1 MALAAVA
8 LIDEVFPTEVL
19 IAVFKLVDERDRC
32 RLCTV
37 NQRWKRVL
45 YNAPELWKRLDL
57 SNRCTLGGDKF
68 IEHLDHIKNTNNLLS
83 SLFSQQQQQQ
93 QSSSH
98 FASHSQPSVTRF
110 SRITRMDLSCTG
122 IDIDFFSQSYVA
134 YTLSTSLTH
143 LILSGCPLVTSG
155 SLFNLKSL
163 KSLTYLDISHCD
175 NVDDSGLEVLSFF
188 VTWLQELNLAY
199 LFKITEHGIKKLF
212 RMAGLR
218 ALNLLGCCRVK
229 SYPWAITNAAPRSPL
244 QLRELSIGEDSR
256 IQTRGFWLLWC
267 TWQHWDMKKLADI
280 CPFLETI
287 RLNMVLFDLPPQG
300 LQILLDECKHLKTL
314 CLVIERNTIPT
325 LCAVAEQLRNLK
337 MLDLTVHIGVQGEQM
352 ESLLAANAL
361 PKLKALKFHS
371 KHTDVFNDA
380 SLKTLTTQAPTME
393 YLELNGDNLD
403 SSAMIPVVERLST
416 SLQSLLLHHV
426 KLSNNAMRAIAKQCK
441 TLRDLTISDLQEDVK
456 GSASQ
461 RCGGVNGVAER
472 VLAAT
477 EREKYKLGLGAANKL
492 KWLVSDPSICMRL
505 KKIELASYTGFSD
518 KDLACIPTACTNLQW
533 VDFHFSFTFPKTL
546 VALSKHCPNLLYLRL
561 FHSNPPT
568 FYDAES
574 PTPSR
579 ASVVSAASPT
589 SSASGAPN
597 AAQRRP
603 TSTLSSATR
612 TAFLQAAQSV
622 KLSTSSRTSPFMAS
636 LYGDTTRTNTSSK
649 RDRRR
654 GSGRKSVSSEVP
666 SVSVAQSV
674 VESSKKGY
682 PIAVKGK
689 SKALYKCSSP
699 EGQALISFSLGNE
712 VKNGSDVPA
721 PAFNRKLRVLDLSG
735 NHGLSDYILSSAFAD
750 GLTNLHTLFLEGCDD
765 GLTESGVVKFAEKR
779 WKTLKRMHLRN
790 CRGVAL
796 NVVQENF
803 LAKSLEIDVVVD
815 GGRVRNLD

>member
-1 MALAAVA
+1 MAPAA
-8 LIDEVFPTEVL
+8 LIDQLFPTEVL

-83 SLFSQQQQQQ
+83 SLFSQQQQT
-93 QSSSH
+93 SSPY
-98 FASHSQPSVTRF
+98 ASLSQQPSVTRF

-175 NVDDSGLEVLSFF
+175 NVDDLGLEVLSFF

-212 RMAGLR
+212 RMVGLR

-229 SYPWAITNAAPRSPL
+229 SYPWAITNAVPKSPL

-267 TWQHWDMKKLADI
+267 TWQHWDMKKLSDI

-325 LCAVAEQLRNLK
+325 LCSVAEQLRNLK

-371 KHTDVFNDA
+371 KHTDVFTDD
-380 SLKTLTTQAPTME
+380 SLKTLTTQAPSME

-416 SLQSLLLHHV
+416 TLQSLLLHHV
-426 KLSNNAMRAIAKQCK
+426 KLSNNAMRAIAKKCK
-441 TLRDLTISDLQEDVK
+441 TLRDLTISDLQVDVK
-456 GSASQ
+456 GTVPQ
-461 RCGGVNGVAER
+461 RCGVNGVTER
-472 VLAAT
+472 VLATT
-477 EREKYKLGLGAANKL
+477 EREKYKHGLGAANKL

-561 FHSNPPT
+561 FHSNPPA

-579 ASVVSAASPT
+579 ASVSATSATPT
-589 SSASGAPN
+589 TGAPN
-597 AAQRRP
+597 ASQRRP
-603 TSTLSSATR
+603 SSAHSSANR
-612 TAFLQAAQSV
+612 IAFLQAAQSAR
-622 KLSTSSRTSPFMAS
+622 LSTSSRTSPFMAS
-636 LYGDTTRTNTSSK
+636 LYGDTSRVNVASK

-654 GSGRKSVSSEVP
+654 GSGRKSVSSDVP
-666 SVSVAQSV
+666 RVSIAQSV
-674 VESSKKGY
+674 VESSKKGN
-682 PIAVKGK
+682 PATAKGK
-689 SKALYKCSSP
+689 SKAVYKCSSP
-699 EGQALISFSLGNE
+699 EGQALISFSLGSE
-712 VKNGSDVPA
+712 VKKNASDVPV
-721 PAFNRKLRVLDLSG
+721 PLFNKKLRVLDLSG
-735 NHGLSDYILSSAFAD
+735 NHGLSDYILSSAFAE

-803 LAKSLEIDVVVD
+803 LSKSLEIDVVVD